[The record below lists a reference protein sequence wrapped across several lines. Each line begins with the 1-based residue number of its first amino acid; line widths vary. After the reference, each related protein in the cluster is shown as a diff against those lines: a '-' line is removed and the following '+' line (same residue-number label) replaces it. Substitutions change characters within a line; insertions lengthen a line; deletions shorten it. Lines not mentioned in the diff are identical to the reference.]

1 MENDIFKQLLD
12 TISDMATKMKSIA
25 DKVDQLQPGGG
36 GGSASIADYQPN
48 QKYKRNT
55 LLVDPTTET
64 VYRVLISEYMSVTV
78 ESDLLNG
85 YIKLVGFEGQVVTFN
100 HNPTEEEI
108 GALPDD
114 SLVAVY
120 SSTDTPYIPD
130 QS

>member
-1 MENDIFKQLLD
+1 MENDIFKNLLD

-25 DKVDQLQPGGG
+25 DKVDRLQPG

>member
-12 TISDMATKMKSIA
+12 TVSDMATKMKSIA

-64 VYRVLISEYMSVTV
+64 VYQMHHHHRCHICMMKIMVFLH
-78 ESDLLNG
+78 LLR
-85 YIKLVGFEGQVVTFN
+85 
-100 HNPTEEEI
+100 H
-108 GALPDD
+108 
-114 SLVAVY
+114 
-120 SSTDTPYIPD
+120 
-130 QS
+130 

>member
-12 TISDMATKMKSIA
+12 AVSDMATKMKLIA
-25 DKVDQLQPGGG
+25 DKVDQLQPG

-85 YIKLVGFEGQVVTFN
+85 YIKLVGFEGQVVTFD
-100 HNPTEEEI
+100 HNPTVAEI

-120 SSTDTPYIPD
+120 SPTDTPYIPD